1 MLATRA
7 STRNAQRLA
16 RSFATVVDSAGVKVA
31 AVDANQPTSSV
42 TFLVKAGSRF
52 EPKAGVAHGLKNF
65 AFKSTAKRSAL
76 GTIRESEL
84 YGGVLSA
91 NLSREYLALTADF
104 LKGDEEYFVD
114 VLSSFVTSGRFTR
127 HEFEEYV
134 LPVVQSETHAGHST
148 PAVHALEHAHALA
161 FRNGLGSSLFAN
173 EHPSF
178 TAEDIKAFAKSAF
191 TKGNIAVLG
200 SGISQE
206 ALSKLVDQSL
216 SKLSASASSTPA
228 AASYFGGET
237 RVQAHGP
244 QTVFV
249 GFGAAGKPSAELA
262 ALAAHISPAPSVKW
276 SRGIS
281 PIASAIP
288 EGTTVQSVY
297 LPYSDATLL
306 GFLIQGQNGAAVK
319 EAGKAAVS
327 ALKSAGNGLK
337 GEDLKTAVAKA
348 KFAAA
353 SATESRE
360 GLVSLLGAQVFS
372 GSQATAEAALN
383 AFDGVSESAF
393 AKAASTLVKGKPTYV
408 AVGDIASLPHADEL
422 GL

>member
-16 RSFATVVDSAGVKVA
+16 RSFATVVDSAGIKVA

-52 EPKAGVAHGLKNF
+52 EPQAGVAHGLKNF

-91 NLSREYLALTADF
+91 SLSREYLALTADF

-134 LPVVQSETHAGHST
+134 LPVVESETHAGNST

-200 SGISQE
+200 SGISQKLFRNSLTSPSANFPPLHPQPQPPPLTLVE
-206 ALSKLVDQSL
+206 RLVSKHTVPRLFSLALELLASL
-216 SKLSASASSTPA
+216 LPNSQHLLLTYHPPPPSSGPA
-228 AASYFGGET
+228 ASHPLPLPFL
-237 RVQAHGP
+237 
-244 QTVFV
+244 
-249 GFGAAGKPSAELA
+249 K
-262 ALAAHISPAPSVKW
+262 ALQSRLYTFLTPTPPFSV
-276 SRGIS
+276 S
-281 PIASAIP
+281 
-288 EGTTVQSVY
+288 
-297 LPYSDATLL
+297 
-306 GFLIQGQNGAAVK
+306 
-319 EAGKAAVS
+319 
-327 ALKSAGNGLK
+327 
-337 GEDLKTAVAKA
+337 
-348 KFAAA
+348 
-353 SATESRE
+353 
-360 GLVSLLGAQVFS
+360 
-372 GSQATAEAALN
+372 
-383 AFDGVSESAF
+383 
-393 AKAASTLVKGKPTYV
+393 
-408 AVGDIASLPHADEL
+408 
-422 GL
+422 

>member
-16 RSFATVVDSAGVKVA
+16 RSFATVVDSAGIKVA

-52 EPKAGVAHGLKNF
+52 EPQAGVAHGLKNF

-91 NLSREYLALTADF
+91 SLSREYLALTADF

-134 LPVVQSETHAGHST
+134 LPVVESETHAGNST

-249 GFGAAGKPSAELA
+249 GFGAVGKPSAELA
-262 ALAAHISPAPSVKW
+262 ALAAHISPTPS
-276 SRGIS
+276 IQ
-281 PIASAIP
+281 
-288 EGTTVQSVY
+288 TVY

-306 GFLIQGQNGAAVK
+306 GFLIQGQNGAAIK

-372 GSQATAEAALN
+372 GSQATAEATLS

-393 AKAASTLVKGKPTYV
+393 AKAASTLVKAKPTYV